1 MGYGSKRIVLFEI
14 YGFFF
19 SFFSFFFFVFGK
31 KWENA
36 NARKKKNTIGPSFAV
51 IILER
56 VEIVVN

>member
-1 MGYGSKRIVLFEI
+1 
-14 YGFFF
+14 
-19 SFFSFFFFVFGK
+19 VFGK

-36 NARKKKNTIGPSFAV
+36 NTRKKKNTIGPSFAV